1 MTRTVSRL
9 FHVHSAALAA
19 INDLEA
25 EGVPVGDISLISNN
39 GETWHAGH
47 RHPDQAKGDP
57 ENHTADGVLEGG
69 ATGTVLGAGA
79 GLLAGVGLLTLPGIG
94 PVVAAGWLAAT
105 ALGAATGAVAGA
117 AAGGLLGA
125 LKDAGHSEDEAQVY
139 AEGIRRGGTLV
150 SVRAPEDRVA
160 HLEEVLRRHSGRES
174 VAIGAAY
181 RERGWTGFDV
191 GAPAYTADE
200 IAAERARYGVQGEP
214 RSFLGEDRGGTDEKL
229 ADEREPLSEAL
240 APKHS
245 GPSV

>member
-9 FHVHSAALAA
+9 FPVHSQALHA
-19 INDLEA
+19 IEELEA
-25 EGVPVGDISLISNN
+25 EGVPTADISLISNN
-39 GETWHAGH
+39 GERWHAGH
-47 RHPDQAKGDP
+47 FHPGDATHEP
-57 ENHTADGVLEGG
+57 EGHTVDGVIEGG
-69 ATGTVLGAGA
+69 ATGAVVGAGA
-79 GLLAGVGLLTLPGIG
+79 GLLAGVGLLVIPGIG

-150 SVRAPEDRVA
+150 SVRVANDRTGHV
-160 HLEEVLRRHSGRES
+160 EEVLRKHSGRES
-174 VAIGAAY
+174 AAIGAAY

-214 RSFLGEDRGGTDEKL
+214 RSFLGDDHARFDEPL
-229 ADEREPLSEAL
+229 ADEREPLDEA
-240 APKHS
+240 PPRHS
-245 GPSV
+245 GPSI